1 MKKSFSRIL
10 LSCAMVVAVGAVAVA
25 GNGLLVSQAMAAS
38 DSQTSPVVSA
48 DMISVQKNTN
58 PVIGAEIKNE
68 TQAQG
73 DYQIV
78 NKPSGQVIVRNLPNG
93 DFEVISDNSKPT
105 FIAGTPGKNDIAE
118 EKAIEIA
125 KKAIVEK
132 FSLSDEALSRFTVT
146 ANFDIVNPEQPTW
159 NINYAPTNQSDYSE
173 IGNYLVIINSPSGEV
188 AKLLSAA
195 DGIG

>member
-1 MKKSFSRIL
+1 MKKNFSRIL
-10 LSCAMVVAVGAVAVA
+10 LSCAMIVAVGAVAVA
-25 GNGLLVSQAMAAS
+25 GNGLLVSKVMAAS
-38 DSQTSPVVSA
+38 DSQMSPVVSA

-58 PVIGAEIKNE
+58 PVIGAEIKNK
-68 TQAQG
+68 TQEQG

-93 DFEVISDNSKPT
+93 DFEVISDSTKPT

-146 ANFDIVNPEQPTW
+146 ANFDIVNSEQPTW
-159 NINYAPTNQSDYSE
+159 NVNYAPTNQSDYSE